1 MLQFKSKSNILYL
14 TNPDIYELA
23 QSSPS
28 RMAEEMAK
36 DLVMVNSG
44 FFFSMKSIQ
53 KELKENKCPEIIFLY
68 PKGKLTVESVVSNEF
83 YLKIR
88 EYVLSGKLQSID
100 YRVFNYSM
108 REVHADETDLNHEF
122 IGLVIS
128 IL

>member
-14 TNPDIYELA
+14 TNPDIYELV

-36 DLVMVNSG
+36 ELVMVSSG
-44 FFFSMKSIQ
+44 FFFSMRAIQ
-53 KELKENKCPEIIFLY
+53 IELMENKCPELIFIY
-68 PKGKLTVESVVSNEF
+68 PKGKLTVDSVSNEL

-88 EYVLSGKLQSID
+88 EYILSGKLQGMD
-100 YRVFNYSM
+100 YRIFNYSV
-108 REVHADETDLNHEF
+108 REVHRDETDLNQEF

-128 IL
+128 TL

>member
-14 TNPDIYELA
+14 TNPDIYELV
-23 QSSPS
+23 QNSPY

-36 DLVMVNSG
+36 ELVMVSSG

-68 PKGKLTVESVVSNEF
+68 SKGKLTVESVVSNEF

-108 REVHADETDLNHEF
+108 REVHADETDMNQEF

-128 IL
+128 TL

>member
-14 TNPDIYELA
+14 TNPDIYELV

-36 DLVMVNSG
+36 ELVMVSSG
-44 FFFSMKSIQ
+44 FFFSMRAIQ
-53 KELKENKCPEIIFLY
+53 IELMENKCPEIIFIY
-68 PKGKLTVESVVSNEF
+68 PKGKLNGELVSNEL

-88 EYVLSGKLQSID
+88 EYILNGKLQSMD
-100 YRVFNYSM
+100 YRMFNYSV
-108 REVHADETDLNHEF
+108 REVHANETDMNQEF

-128 IL
+128 TL

>member
-1 MLQFKSKSNILYL
+1 MLQLKSKNNILYL
-14 TNPDIYELA
+14 ANPDIYELA

-68 PKGKLTVESVVSNEF
+68 PKGKLTGESVSNEL

-88 EYVLSGKLQSID
+88 EYILSGKLQGMD
-100 YRVFNYSM
+100 YRMFNYSV
-108 REVHADETDLNHEF
+108 REIHADETDMNQEF

-128 IL
+128 TL

>member
-14 TNPDIYELA
+14 ANPDIYELA

-36 DLVMVNSG
+36 ELVMVSSG
-44 FFFSMKSIQ
+44 FFFSMRAIQ
-53 KELKENKCPEIIFLY
+53 LELMENKCPEIIFIY
-68 PKGKLTVESVVSNEF
+68 PKGKLNGELVSNEL

-128 IL
+128 TL

>member
-14 TNPDIYELA
+14 TNPDIYELV

-36 DLVMVNSG
+36 ELVMVSSG
-44 FFFSMKSIQ
+44 FFFSMRAIQ
-53 KELKENKCPEIIFLY
+53 IELMENKCPEIIFIY
-68 PKGKLTVESVVSNEF
+68 PKGKLTIDSVSNEL

-88 EYVLSGKLQSID
+88 EYILSGKLQGMD
-100 YRVFNYSM
+100 YRMFNYSV
-108 REVHADETDLNHEF
+108 REVHADETDMKQEF

-128 IL
+128 TL

>member
-14 TNPDIYELA
+14 TNPNIYELV

-36 DLVMVNSG
+36 ELFMVSSG
-44 FFFSMKSIQ
+44 FFFSMRAIQ
-53 KELKENKCPEIIFLY
+53 VELMENKCPEIIFIY
-68 PKGKLTVESVVSNEF
+68 PMGKLTVDSVSNEL

-88 EYVLSGKLQSID
+88 EYILSGKLQGMD
-100 YRVFNYSM
+100 YRMFNYSV
-108 REVHADETDLNHEF
+108 REVHRDETDLNQEF

-128 IL
+128 SL

>member
-1 MLQFKSKSNILYL
+1 MLQLKSKSNILYL

-53 KELKENKCPEIIFLY
+53 KDLNENKC
-68 PKGKLTVESVVSNEF
+68 S
-83 YLKIR
+83 
-88 EYVLSGKLQSID
+88 
-100 YRVFNYSM
+100 
-108 REVHADETDLNHEF
+108 
-122 IGLVIS
+122 
-128 IL
+128 